1 MAALTIYHYAGE
13 PQRVN
18 KTLTDATPITPA
30 PIYRDAIDFHA
41 PTIDV
46 EMDIDTGFNY
56 CSIEQNGR
64 TRYYY
69 MRVINVRRGL
79 SRLVCDIDVLMS
91 YDVGSVPIIP
101 ARVSAAG
108 KNNPYIIDPR
118 QPVETTT
125 EHYNILFNG
134 ANFDYHNMTLVA
146 GIVGTG
152 GEPTNI

>member
-18 KTLTDATPITPA
+18 KTLTDATPINPA

-46 EMDIDTGFNY
+46 EMNIDSGFNY
-56 CSIEQNGR
+56 CAIEQNGR

-79 SRLVCDIDVLMS
+79 CRLVCDIDVLMS
-91 YDVGSVPIIP
+91 HDVGSVPIIP
-101 ARVSAAG
+101 ARVSAVG